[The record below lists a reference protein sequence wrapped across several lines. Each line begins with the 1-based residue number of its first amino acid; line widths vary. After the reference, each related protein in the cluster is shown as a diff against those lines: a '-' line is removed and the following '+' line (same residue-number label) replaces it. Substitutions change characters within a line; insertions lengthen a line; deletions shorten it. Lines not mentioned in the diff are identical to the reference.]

1 MHNFSRSIAYLLFC
15 MCLYTTLLHT
25 MEKELEKQDSNSST
39 SEEEESNATA
49 EEATCPICLGEY
61 RAHERGNEP
70 ITLLCGHTTHKSC
83 LETFYKSLLLVHSN
97 QALTCVICRRPL
109 IDNDRLRL
117 NLEITMDDRYR
128 SMTHTILNNLDNPY
142 LALVRLQLHG
152 ILASETT
159 LEIFTELLE
168 QREAAVALLDD
179 FIRLLP
185 LLTRESIESGEL
197 QRRIGALSPLSQG
210 DFGSFLQILVHRG
223 YLNPEYIAALRVM
236 LQQRDFTNHI
246 APVIGPL
253 LNVLR
258 LFLHHVDSG
267 HEPEIDNPELDRL
280 LGLLKKLEIIIIR
293 RLLNPTIDGINELA
307 PLSAMTATRLL
318 GTAFV
323 LEGVAILISTMF
335 SQLNGTEPMRIA
347 INRPFP
353 LRLNQRNLHRTA
365 HVLRDM
371 LHNALTDETGT
382 HIPRTEGIHLLVEYN
397 PELVRR
403 LDRLPLDIL
412 VAQRDFFNTHIARLH
427 PPFYV
432 RYRTE
437 TAVLGVLFL
446 LATLQMISSMF
457 S

>member
-1 MHNFSRSIAYLLFC
+1 MHSSFRPITYLLFFLC
-15 MCLYTTLLHT
+15 FQPFVYT
-25 MEKELEKQDSNSST
+25 MEKENTKQDIQPAAP
-39 SEEEESNATA
+39 EEQESNETA

-70 ITLLCGHTTHKSC
+70 ITLSCGHTTHKSC
-83 LETFYKSLLLVHSN
+83 LETFYKSLVLVNSN

-117 NLEITMDDRYR
+117 DLEITMDDRYQ

-142 LALVRLQLHG
+142 LALLSLQLHG

-159 LEIFTELLE
+159 LEVFTELLE

-185 LLTRESIESGEL
+185 LLTRENIQSGEL

-223 YLNPEYIAALRVM
+223 YLNPEYIATIRTM

-246 APVIGPL
+246 APVMGPL

-258 LFLHHVDSG
+258 LFLHHIDSG
-267 HEPEIDNPELDRL
+267 QEPEIDNPELDRL

-293 RLLNPTIDGINELA
+293 RLLNPTIDSINELA
-307 PLSAMTATRLL
+307 PLSAMTATRFL

-323 LEGVAILISTMF
+323 LEGFAILISTMF
-335 SQLNGTEPMRIA
+335 DQLSGTEPMQIA

-353 LRLNQRNLHRTA
+353 LRLNQPNLHRTA

-371 LHNALTDETGT
+371 LHNALTDETGS

-412 VAQRDFFNTHIARLH
+412 VAQRDFLNTHIARLH
-427 PPFYV
+427 PTFYV

-437 TAVLGVLFL
+437 TTLLGVLFL
-446 LATLQMISSMF
+446 FATLQLISTVF